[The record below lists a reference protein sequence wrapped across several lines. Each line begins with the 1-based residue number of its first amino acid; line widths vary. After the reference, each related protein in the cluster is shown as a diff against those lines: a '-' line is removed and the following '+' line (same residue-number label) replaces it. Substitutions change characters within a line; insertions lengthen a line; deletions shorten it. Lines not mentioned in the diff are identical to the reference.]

1 MLPIVPSQIVLYID
15 KRVPAVRERPQE
27 LSVLGPEHAG
37 MLGHVVDMIERVP
50 PHLVVLGADADAE
63 FGEAVHAIRAALR
76 GWESGNHSIGLRP
89 LVGMNGL
96 HPLVAVRKW
105 LARLPDEGPGTP
117 DGGLDF
123 IGDEALRTVL
133 ATDLASMERLLD
145 VGTWKAATV
154 IAGSVAEA
162 LLLDALLKRE
172 AEAREAA
179 LRFQPVIKGQLD
191 SWDLNELTTVARALE
206 VIDEDTADL
215 SALARRFRNLIHPGR
230 SRRLEITCDRG
241 TAFATVAAVEH
252 VIRDLRARYK
262 SE

>member
-1 MLPIVPSQIVLYID
+1 MPPIVPSQIVSYID
-15 KRVPAVRERPQE
+15 KRVPAVKERPQE
-27 LSVLGPEHAG
+27 LNVLGPDHAG
-37 MLGHVVDMIERVP
+37 MLSHIVEMIERVP
-50 PHLVVLGADADAE
+50 PHLFVLGADVDAE

-76 GWESGNHSIGLRP
+76 GWGSGNHSIALRP
-89 LVGMNGL
+89 LVGMNGM
-96 HPLVAVRKW
+96 HPLVAIRKC
-105 LARLPDEGPGTP
+105 LARLSDEGPGTP
-117 DGGLDF
+117 DGGLEF
-123 IGDEALRTVL
+123 VGDEALRTVL

-179 LRFQPVIKGQLD
+179 ERSQPVIKGQLD
-191 SWDLNELTTVARALE
+191 SWDLHELTTVARALG
-206 VIDEDTADL
+206 VINRDTADL
-215 SALARRFRNLIHPGR
+215 AALARRFRNLIHPGR

-252 VIRDLRARYK
+252 VIRDLRVGHK
-262 SE
+262 SG